1 MHKNVRSNDRID
13 IGNVI
18 SESGDTFTVMQGASR
33 EYNIPKSA
41 VEGFDGSELYQRDDD
56 RPETVKRRIDVY
68 FEQTSP
74 LISYYRDHDKLV
86 EIDGMQSIDEVTQD
100 LMAALTSN

>member
-1 MHKNVRSNDRID
+1 MSEPVVQHWERVIHKNVRSKDRVD

-41 VEGFDGSELYQRDDD
+41 VEAFDGSELYISIPFSEVQRYK
-56 RPETVKRRIDVY
+56 V
-68 FEQTSP
+68 
-74 LISYYRDHDKLV
+74 
-86 EIDGMQSIDEVTQD
+86 
-100 LMAALTSN
+100 A